1 MVGFQ
6 ILTVQLFNDFY
17 QIFKLLFSHVHPSEV
32 SRACQLSLHLSL
44 EVDEQGG
51 QVLVG
56 VVGDASCR
64 DTAQELG
71 GGELWSHVVDELV
84 DKGTQWNTLLVQ
96 MKNHPDTFAGFVD
109 LQD

>member
-1 MVGFQ
+1 MYSYST
-6 ILTVQLFNDFY
+6 IFY

-44 EVDEQGG
+44 KVDEKSRQI
-51 QVLVG
+51 LVG

-64 DTAQELG
+64 DTAEELG